1 VINLKKLDWLGVL
14 LITIGSFAFVYYF
27 IDWYDARKT
36 VEALTSN
43 EIQQYQNI
51 QSATNDGKDASDES
65 NKEQSRYTLPN
76 QETNL
81 TNTNEPLPGSPKQ
94 IPASQAQHQMGE
106 KIAYMVIPKI
116 KQKYQVYWG
125 ADAKTLK
132 KGVGMFVSD
141 ITTTPSGNGHTVLSG
156 HRDTVFTNLG
166 DLQENDYILVEYDK
180 RVYIYQIQKHWI
192 TDANDRTVI
201 VAKDKS
207 TLTLTTCYP
216 FNYIGDAPERYIIEA
231 SLVAIN

>member
-1 VINLKKLDWLGVL
+1 MKKLDWLGVL

-36 VEALTSN
+36 VEALTST

-51 QSATNDGKDASDES
+51 QPATKDEKDVNNES
-65 NKEQSRYTLPN
+65 NKGQSQHTIPN
-76 QETNL
+76 QESNL
-81 TNTNEPLPGSPKQ
+81 TNTSEPIPESQKQ
-94 IPASQAQHQMGE
+94 IPASQVQHQMGE
-106 KIAYMVIPKI
+106 QIAYMVIPKI

-125 ADAKTLK
+125 ADARTLK
-132 KGVGMFVSD
+132 KGVGMFVSN

-156 HRDTVFTNLG
+156 HRDTVFTKLG

-201 VAKDKS
+201 VAKDKP

>member
-1 VINLKKLDWLGVL
+1 MKKLDWLGVL

-81 TNTNEPLPGSPKQ
+81 TNTNEPLPESPKQ

-106 KIAYMVIPKI
+106 QIAYMVIPKI

-231 SLVAIN
+231 SLVAID

>member
-1 VINLKKLDWLGVL
+1 MKKLDWFGVL

-36 VEALTSN
+36 VESLTST
-43 EIQQYQNI
+43 EIQQYQSI
-51 QSATNDGKDASDES
+51 QPATNDRKDSHIES
-65 NKEQSRYTLPN
+65 NKEQLQYTLPN

-81 TNTNEPLPGSPKQ
+81 TNTNEPLPESQKQ
-94 IPASQAQHQMGE
+94 IPASQVTHQMGE
-106 KIAYMVIPKI
+106 QIAYMVIPKI

-132 KGVGMFVSD
+132 KGVGMFISD

-201 VAKDKS
+201 VAKDKP

>member
-1 VINLKKLDWLGVL
+1 MKKLDWLGVL

-36 VEALTSN
+36 VETLTST
-43 EIQQYQNI
+43 EIQQYKNI
-51 QSATNDGKDASDES
+51 QPVTNEKKDVNNES
-65 NKEQSRYTLPN
+65 NKEQSQHTLPH
-76 QETNL
+76 QESNL
-81 TNTNEPLPGSPKQ
+81 TNTSEPLSESQKQ
-94 IPASQAQHQMGE
+94 IPSSQVQHQMGE
-106 KIAYMVIPKI
+106 QIAYMVIPKI

-156 HRDTVFTNLG
+156 HRDTVFTKLG

-180 RVYIYQIQKHWI
+180 RIYIYQIQKHWI
-192 TDANDRTVI
+192 TGADDHTVI
-201 VAKDKS
+201 IEKNKP

-216 FNYIGDAPERYIIEA
+216 FNYIGDAPNRYIIEA
-231 SLVAIN
+231 SLVSIQ

>member
-1 VINLKKLDWLGVL
+1 MKKLDWLGVL

-36 VEALTSN
+36 VEALTST
-43 EIQQYQNI
+43 EIEQYKNINSVTSDKKDTTNKSEENHDQQI
-51 QSATNDGKDASDES
+51 
-65 NKEQSRYTLPN
+65 LPK
-76 QETNL
+76 QEL
-81 TNTNEPLPGSPKQ
+81 DFTNTKEPLPESQKQ
-94 IPASQAQHQMGE
+94 VPSSQVQHQMG
-106 KIAYMVIPKI
+106 KQIAYMVIPKI

-125 ADAKTLK
+125 ADDKALK

-156 HRDTVFTNLG
+156 HRDTVFNNLG

-180 RVYIYQIQKHWI
+180 KIYTYQIRKHWI
-192 TDANDRTVI
+192 TDADDRTVI
-201 VAKDKS
+201 ITKDKP

-216 FNYIGDAPERYIIEA
+216 FNYIGDAPNRYIIEA
-231 SLVAIN
+231 SLVSIQ

>member
-1 VINLKKLDWLGVL
+1 MKKLDWLGVL

-36 VEALTSN
+36 VEALTST

-51 QSATNDGKDASDES
+51 QPATKDEKDVNNES
-65 NKEQSRYTLPN
+65 NKGQSQHTIPN
-76 QETNL
+76 QESNL
-81 TNTNEPLPGSPKQ
+81 TNTSEPLPESQKQ
-94 IPASQAQHQMGE
+94 IPASQVQHQMGE
-106 KIAYMVIPKI
+106 QIAYMVIPKI
-116 KQKYQVYWG
+116 KQKYQVYWS

-132 KGVGMFVSD
+132 KGVGMFISD

-201 VAKDKS
+201 VAKDKP

>member
-1 VINLKKLDWLGVL
+1 MISLKKLDWLGVL

-51 QSATNDGKDASDES
+51 QSATNDEKDENDES
-65 NKEQSRYTLPN
+65 TKEQSRYILPN

-81 TNTNEPLPGSPKQ
+81 TNTNEPIPESQKQ

-106 KIAYMVIPKI
+106 QIAYMVIPKI

-156 HRDTVFTNLG
+156 HRDTVFTKLG
-166 DLQENDYILVEYDK
+166 ELQENDYILVEYDK

-192 TDANDRTVI
+192 TDANDHTVI
-201 VAKDKS
+201 VAKDTP

>member
-1 VINLKKLDWLGVL
+1 MKKLNWLGVL

-36 VEALTSN
+36 VEALTST

-51 QSATNDGKDASDES
+51 QPATKDGKDVNNES
-65 NKEQSRYTLPN
+65 NKEQSEHTPPN
-76 QETNL
+76 QESNF
-81 TNTNEPLPGSPKQ
+81 TNTSEPIQESQKQ
-94 IPASQAQHQMGE
+94 IPASQVQHQMGE
-106 KIAYMVIPKI
+106 QIAYMVIPKI

-201 VAKDKS
+201 VAKDKP

-216 FNYIGDAPERYIIEA
+216 FNYIGDAPKRYIIEA

>member
-1 VINLKKLDWLGVL
+1 MKKLDWLGVL

-36 VEALTSN
+36 VEALTST
-43 EIQQYQNI
+43 EIKQYKNI
-51 QSATNDGKDASDES
+51 QPVTNEKKDLNNES
-65 NKEQSRYTLPN
+65 NKEQPQHTLQH
-76 QETNL
+76 QESNL
-81 TNTNEPLPGSPKQ
+81 TNTSEPLPESQKQ
-94 IPASQAQHQMGE
+94 IPASQVQHQMGE
-106 KIAYMVIPKI
+106 QIAYMVIPKI

-156 HRDTVFTNLG
+156 HRDTVFTKLG
-166 DLQENDYILVEYDK
+166 DLQENDYILLEYDK
-180 RVYIYQIQKHWI
+180 KIYIYQIQKHWI
-192 TDANDRTVI
+192 TGADDRTVI
-201 VAKDKS
+201 IEKNTP

-216 FNYIGDAPERYIIEA
+216 FNYIGDAPNRYIIEA
-231 SLVAIN
+231 SLVSVQ

>member
-1 VINLKKLDWLGVL
+1 MKKLDWLGVL

-36 VEALTSN
+36 VEALTST
-43 EIQQYQNI
+43 EIQQYKNI
-51 QSATNDGKDASDES
+51 QPVTNEKKDLNNEQPQHTLQHQES
-65 NKEQSRYTLPN
+65 
-76 QETNL
+76 NL
-81 TNTNEPLPGSPKQ
+81 TNTSEPLPESQKQ
-94 IPASQAQHQMGE
+94 IPASQVQHQMGE
-106 KIAYMVIPKI
+106 QIAYMVIPKI

-156 HRDTVFTNLG
+156 HRDTVFTKLG
-166 DLQENDYILVEYDK
+166 DLQENDYILLEYDK
-180 RVYIYQIQKHWI
+180 KIYIYQIQKHWI
-192 TDANDRTVI
+192 TGADDRTVI
-201 VAKDKS
+201 IEKNTP

-216 FNYIGDAPERYIIEA
+216 FNYIGDAPNRYIIEA
-231 SLVAIN
+231 SLVSVQ

>member
-1 VINLKKLDWLGVL
+1 MKKLDWLGVL

-36 VEALTSN
+36 VESLTST
-43 EIQQYQNI
+43 EIQQYQSI
-51 QSATNDGKDASDES
+51 QPTTNDGQDANDES
-65 NKEQSRYTLPN
+65 NKEQFQYTLPN

-81 TNTNEPLPGSPKQ
+81 TNTNEPLSESQKQ
-94 IPASQAQHQMGE
+94 IPASQVTHQMGE
-106 KIAYMVIPKI
+106 QIAYMVIPKI

-132 KGVGMFVSD
+132 KGVGMFISD
-141 ITTTPSGNGHTVLSG
+141 ITTSPSGNGHTVLSG

-166 DLQENDYILVEYDK
+166 DLQENDYILVEYNK

-201 VAKDKS
+201 VAKDKP

>member
-1 VINLKKLDWLGVL
+1 MKKLDWLGVL

-36 VEALTSN
+36 VEALTST
-43 EIQQYQNI
+43 EIQQYPNI
-51 QSATNDGKDASDES
+51 KPATKDGKDVNNES
-65 NKEQSRYTLPN
+65 NKEQSQHTLPN
-76 QETNL
+76 QESNF
-81 TNTNEPLPGSPKQ
+81 TNTSEPISESQKQ
-94 IPASQAQHQMGE
+94 IPSSQVTHQMGE
-106 KIAYMVIPKI
+106 QIAYMVIPKI

-201 VAKDKS
+201 VAKDKP

-216 FNYIGDAPERYIIEA
+216 FNYIGDAPDRYIIEA
-231 SLVAIN
+231 YLVAIN

>member
-1 VINLKKLDWLGVL
+1 MKKPDWLGVL

-36 VEALTSN
+36 VEALTST

-51 QSATNDGKDASDES
+51 QPATNDGKGANDES
-65 NKEQSRYTLPN
+65 NKEQSQYTLPN

-81 TNTNEPLPGSPKQ
+81 TNTNEPLPESQKQ
-94 IPASQAQHQMGE
+94 IPASQVQHQME
-106 KIAYMVIPKI
+106 EQIAYMVIPKI

-201 VAKDKS
+201 VAKDKP

-216 FNYIGDAPERYIIEA
+216 FNYIGDAPDRYIIEA
-231 SLVAIN
+231 YLVAIN

>member
-1 VINLKKLDWLGVL
+1 MKKLNWLGVL
-14 LITIGSFAFVYYF
+14 LITIGSFVFVYYF
-27 IDWYDARKT
+27 VDWYDARKT
-36 VEALTSN
+36 VEALTST

-51 QSATNDGKDASDES
+51 QPTTKDGKDVNNES
-65 NKEQSRYTLPN
+65 NKEQSQHTLPN
-76 QETNL
+76 QESNL
-81 TNTNEPLPGSPKQ
+81 TNTSEPIQESQKQ
-94 IPASQAQHQMGE
+94 IPASQVQHQMGE
-106 KIAYMVIPKI
+106 QIAYMVIPKI

-201 VAKDKS
+201 VAKDKP

>member
-1 VINLKKLDWLGVL
+1 MKKLNWLGVL

-51 QSATNDGKDASDES
+51 QPATKDGKDVNNES
-65 NKEQSRYTLPN
+65 NKERSQHTLPN
-76 QETNL
+76 QESNF
-81 TNTNEPLPGSPKQ
+81 TNTSEPISESQKQ
-94 IPASQAQHQMGE
+94 IPSSQVHHQMGE
-106 KIAYMVIPKI
+106 QIAYMVIPKI

-201 VAKDKS
+201 VAKDKP

>member
-1 VINLKKLDWLGVL
+1 MKKLDWLGVL

-36 VEALTSN
+36 VESLTST

-51 QSATNDGKDASDES
+51 QPATNDGKDANDES
-65 NKEQSRYTLPN
+65 NKEQFQYTLPN

-81 TNTNEPLPGSPKQ
+81 ANTNEPLPESQKQ
-94 IPASQAQHQMGE
+94 IPASQVKHQMGE
-106 KIAYMVIPKI
+106 QIAYMVIPKI

-132 KGVGMFVSD
+132 KGVGMFIGD

-201 VAKDKS
+201 VAKDKP

-216 FNYIGDAPERYIIEA
+216 FNYVGDAPERYIIEA
-231 SLVAIN
+231 PLVAIN

>member
-1 VINLKKLDWLGVL
+1 MKKLDWLGVL

-36 VEALTSN
+36 VEALTST

-51 QSATNDGKDASDES
+51 QPATKDEKDVNNES
-65 NKEQSRYTLPN
+65 NKGQSQHTIEP
-76 QETNL
+76 NL
-81 TNTNEPLPGSPKQ
+81 TNTSKQIPESQKQ
-94 IPASQAQHQMGE
+94 IPASQVQHQMGE
-106 KIAYMVIPKI
+106 QIAYMVIPKI

-201 VAKDKS
+201 VAKDKP

>member
-1 VINLKKLDWLGVL
+1 MISLKKLDWLGVL

-36 VEALTSN
+36 VEALTST

-51 QSATNDGKDASDES
+51 QPATKDEKDVNNES
-65 NKEQSRYTLPN
+65 NKGQSQHTIPN
-76 QETNL
+76 QESNL
-81 TNTNEPLPGSPKQ
+81 TNTSEPIPESQKQ
-94 IPASQAQHQMGE
+94 IPASQVQHQMGE
-106 KIAYMVIPKI
+106 QIAYMVIPKI

-141 ITTTPSGNGHTVLSG
+141 ITTIPSGNGHTVLSG
-156 HRDTVFTNLG
+156 HRDTVFTKLG
-166 DLQENDYILVEYDK
+166 DLQQNDYILVEYDK
-180 RVYIYQIQKHWI
+180 RVYIYQIRKHWI
-192 TDANDRTVI
+192 TDENDRTVI
-201 VAKDKS
+201 VAKDKP

>member
-1 VINLKKLDWLGVL
+1 MNKLVWLGAL
-14 LITIGSFAFVYYF
+14 LITIGSFTFVYYF

-36 VEALTSN
+36 VEALTST
-43 EIQQYQNI
+43 EIQQYKDI
-51 QSATNDGKDASDES
+51 QPVTNDKQDVKNEAH
-65 NKEQSRYTLPN
+65 KEQSQHVLSN
-76 QETNL
+76 QEPNL
-81 TNTNEPLPGSPKQ
+81 TNTSEPLPESPKQ
-94 IPASQAQHQMGE
+94 IPASQVQHQIGE
-106 KIAYMVIPKI
+106 QIAYMVIPKT

-180 RVYIYQIQKHWI
+180 KIYTYQIQKHWI

-201 VAKDKS
+201 IARDKPI
-207 TLTLTTCYP
+207 LTLTTCYP
-216 FNYIGDAPERYIIEA
+216 FNYIGDAPKRYIIEA
-231 SLVAIN
+231 SLVTIN

>member
-1 VINLKKLDWLGVL
+1 MKKLDWLGVL

-36 VEALTSN
+36 VEALTST

-51 QSATNDGKDASDES
+51 QPATKDEKDVNNES
-65 NKEQSRYTLPN
+65 NKKQSQHTIPN
-76 QETNL
+76 QESNL
-81 TNTNEPLPGSPKQ
+81 TNTSEPIPESQKQ
-94 IPASQAQHQMGE
+94 IPASQVQHQME
-106 KIAYMVIPKI
+106 EQIAYMVIPKI

-125 ADAKTLK
+125 ADDKTLK

-166 DLQENDYILVEYDK
+166 DLQENDFILVEYAK
-180 RVYIYQIQKHWI
+180 RVYTYQIQKHWI

-201 VAKDKS
+201 VAKDKP

-216 FNYIGDAPERYIIEA
+216 FNYIGDAPDRYIIEA
-231 SLVAIN
+231 YLVAIN

>member
-1 VINLKKLDWLGVL
+1 MKKLDWLGVL

-51 QSATNDGKDASDES
+51 QSATNDEKDANDES
-65 NKEQSRYTLPN
+65 TKEQSRYILPN

-81 TNTNEPLPGSPKQ
+81 TNTNEPIPESQKQ

-106 KIAYMVIPKI
+106 QIAYMVIPKI

-156 HRDTVFTNLG
+156 HRDTVFTKLG
-166 DLQENDYILVEYDK
+166 ELQENDYILVEYDK

-192 TDANDRTVI
+192 TDANDHTVI
-201 VAKDKS
+201 VAKDTP

>member
-1 VINLKKLDWLGVL
+1 MKKLDWLGVL

-36 VEALTSN
+36 VEALTST
-43 EIQQYQNI
+43 EIQQYKNI
-51 QSATNDGKDASDES
+51 QPATKDEKDVTNES
-65 NKEQSRYTLPN
+65 NKGQSQHTIEP
-76 QETNL
+76 NL
-81 TNTNEPLPGSPKQ
+81 TNTSKPIPKSQKQ
-94 IPASQAQHQMGE
+94 IPASQVQHQMGE
-106 KIAYMVIPKI
+106 QIAYMVIPKI

-156 HRDTVFTNLG
+156 HRDTVFTKLG
-166 DLQENDYILVEYDK
+166 DLQQNDYILVEYNK
-180 RVYIYQIQKHWI
+180 RVYIYQIRKHWI

-201 VAKDKS
+201 VAKDKP

-231 SLVAIN
+231 SLIAIN

>member
-1 VINLKKLDWLGVL
+1 MKKLDWLGVL

-36 VEALTSN
+36 VESLTST

-51 QSATNDGKDASDES
+51 QPATKDEKDVNNES
-65 NKEQSRYTLPN
+65 NKGQSQHTIPN
-76 QETNL
+76 QESNL
-81 TNTNEPLPGSPKQ
+81 TNTSEPIPESQKQ
-94 IPASQAQHQMGE
+94 IPASQVQHQMGE
-106 KIAYMVIPKI
+106 QIAYMVIPKI

-156 HRDTVFTNLG
+156 HRDTVFTKLG
-166 DLQENDYILVEYDK
+166 DLQQNDYILVEYDK
-180 RVYIYQIQKHWI
+180 RVYIYQIRKHWI
-192 TDANDRTVI
+192 TYANDRTVI
-201 VAKDKS
+201 VAKDKP

>member
-1 VINLKKLDWLGVL
+1 MKKLDWLGVL

-43 EIQQYQNI
+43 EIHQYQNI

-81 TNTNEPLPGSPKQ
+81 TNTNEPLPESPKQ

-106 KIAYMVIPKI
+106 QIAYMVIPKI

-132 KGVGMFVSD
+132 KGVGMFVSN

-231 SLVAIN
+231 SLVAID

>member
-1 VINLKKLDWLGVL
+1 MKKPDWLGVL

-36 VEALTSN
+36 VEALTST

-51 QSATNDGKDASDES
+51 QPATNDGKGANDES
-65 NKEQSRYTLPN
+65 NKEQSQYTLPN

-81 TNTNEPLPGSPKQ
+81 TNTNEPLPESQKQ
-94 IPASQAQHQMGE
+94 IPASQVQHQMGE
-106 KIAYMVIPKI
+106 QIAYMVIPKI

-166 DLQENDYILVEYDK
+166 DLQENDFILVEYAE
-180 RVYIYQIQKHWI
+180 RVYTYQIQKHWI

-201 VAKDKS
+201 VAKDKP

>member
-1 VINLKKLDWLGVL
+1 MKKIDWLGVL
-14 LITIGSFAFVYYF
+14 LITIGSFTFVYYF

-36 VEALTSN
+36 VEALTST
-43 EIQQYQNI
+43 EIEQYKSINAVT
-51 QSATNDGKDASDES
+51 SDKKDATNKSEENHA
-65 NKEQSRYTLPN
+65 QHILPK
-76 QETNL
+76 QEPNV
-81 TNTNEPLPGSPKQ
+81 TNTKEPLPESQKQ
-94 IPASQAQHQMGE
+94 VPSSQIQHQMGE
-106 KIAYMVIPKI
+106 QIAYMVIPKI

-132 KGVGMFVSD
+132 KGVGMFISD

-180 RVYIYQIQKHWI
+180 RIYTYQIQKHWI

-201 VAKDKS
+201 IAKDKP

>member
-1 VINLKKLDWLGVL
+1 MWSDKLEKLDWLGVL

-81 TNTNEPLPGSPKQ
+81 TNTNEPLPGSLKQ

-106 KIAYMVIPKI
+106 KSPIWLYPKLNKNI
-116 KQKYQVYWG
+116 KFTGVLM
-125 ADAKTLK
+125 LK
-132 KGVGMFVSD
+132 
-141 ITTTPSGNGHTVLSG
+141 L
-156 HRDTVFTNLG
+156 
-166 DLQENDYILVEYDK
+166 
-180 RVYIYQIQKHWI
+180 
-192 TDANDRTVI
+192 
-201 VAKDKS
+201 
-207 TLTLTTCYP
+207 
-216 FNYIGDAPERYIIEA
+216 
-231 SLVAIN
+231 

>member
-1 VINLKKLDWLGVL
+1 MINLKKLNWLGVL
-14 LITIGSFAFVYYF
+14 LITIGSFVFVYYF
-27 IDWYDARKT
+27 VDWYDARKT
-36 VEALTSN
+36 VEALTST

-51 QSATNDGKDASDES
+51 QPTTKDGKDVNNES
-65 NKEQSRYTLPN
+65 NKEQSQHTLPN
-76 QETNL
+76 QESNL
-81 TNTNEPLPGSPKQ
+81 TNTSEPIQESQKQ
-94 IPASQAQHQMGE
+94 IPASQVQHQMGE
-106 KIAYMVIPKI
+106 QIAYMVIPKI

-201 VAKDKS
+201 VAKDKP

>member
-1 VINLKKLDWLGVL
+1 MIILKKIDWLGVI
-14 LITIGSFAFVYYF
+14 LITIGSLAFVYYF

-36 VEALTSN
+36 VESLTST

-51 QSATNDGKDASDES
+51 HPVTNEKKDAKNES
-65 NKEQSRYTLPN
+65 NKEQSQHTLPH
-76 QETNL
+76 QESNS
-81 TNTNEPLPGSPKQ
+81 TNTSEPLPESQKL
-94 IPASQAQHQMGE
+94 IPASQVQHQMGE
-106 KIAYMVIPKI
+106 QIAYMVIPKI

-132 KGVGMFVSD
+132 KGVGMFISN

-156 HRDTVFTNLG
+156 HRDTVFTKLA

-180 RVYIYQIQKHWI
+180 RIYIYQIQKHWI
-192 TDANDRTVI
+192 TGADDRTVI
-201 VAKDKS
+201 IEKNTP

-216 FNYIGDAPERYIIEA
+216 FNYIGDAPNRYIIEA
-231 SLVAIN
+231 SLVSIQ

>member
-1 VINLKKLDWLGVL
+1 MKKLDWLGVL

-36 VEALTSN
+36 VESLTST
-43 EIQQYQNI
+43 EIQQYQSI
-51 QSATNDGKDASDES
+51 QHATNDGKDANDES
-65 NKEQSRYTLPN
+65 NKEQSQHTIPN
-76 QETNL
+76 QESNL
-81 TNTNEPLPGSPKQ
+81 TNTSEPIPESQKQ
-94 IPASQAQHQMGE
+94 IPASQVQHQMGE
-106 KIAYMVIPKI
+106 QIAYMVIPKI

-201 VAKDKS
+201 VAKDKP

>member
-1 VINLKKLDWLGVL
+1 MKKLDWLGVL

-36 VEALTSN
+36 VESLTGT
-43 EIQQYQNI
+43 EIQQYQSI
-51 QSATNDGKDASDES
+51 QHASNDGKDANDES
-65 NKEQSRYTLPN
+65 NKEQSQHTIPN
-76 QETNL
+76 QESNL
-81 TNTNEPLPGSPKQ
+81 TNTSEPIPESQNQ
-94 IPASQAQHQMGE
+94 IPASQVQHQMGE
-106 KIAYMVIPKI
+106 QIAYMVIPKI

-156 HRDTVFTNLG
+156 HRDTVFTKLG
-166 DLQENDYILVEYDK
+166 DLQQNDYILVEYNK
-180 RVYIYQIQKHWI
+180 RVYIYQIRKHWI

-201 VAKDKS
+201 VAKDKP